1 MSDLAEHAEMRL
13 PFWSEIVGTFQGLF
27 TDDGFVYV
35 RINNKLLSFSKES
48 MESEILRN
56 KLDNAL
62 VGQKIGVLRC
72 DEGPLQIRIVKR
84 GSAKVK
90 TGLKP
95 RR

>member
-1 MSDLAEHAEMRL
+1 LSDLAEHAEMRL

-72 DEGPLQIRIVKR
+72 DEGSLQVRIVKR
-84 GSAKVK
+84 GRAKVK